1 MAWETAAII
10 GIGAT
15 SVVSAAASARQAQV
29 SRLGYEHQERV
40 AQREAEAQRQA
51 AREWRNAQERRM
63 GVMRENFRAIASNQR
78 VRTAGMG
85 VLPGTG
91 TALLAAR
98 ENARRMDD
106 QMAEMRWQAETSA
119 REIERRGNV
128 AEQQAIMSGFMSA
141 ATPSPWMAAGTS
153 LLSSA
158 SRYATYRAG

>member
-40 AQREAEAQRQA
+40 AQRQA